1 MKRLVLILMLTTAA
15 LSAYAQRGSKGQ
27 HTAAFTYGCNF
38 TADKAWTTSLSYSN
52 YRLYGTLDADFTYNH
67 CEGSYK
73 TYGAPVNNYMLSG
86 GYSQRLIQ
94 NYRRTFILYAGINA
108 AIGYTQCNKGD
119 SKLADGILLTIKEE
133 VSYAIAPALK
143 MDWFVSKLFGFT
155 FRVQDM
161 IFIKSDLMQSHN
173 AMASLGFKYLIQ

>member
-15 LSAYAQRGSKGQ
+15 LSSYAQRGSKGQ

-73 TYGAPVNNYMLSG
+73 TYGAPVNNYMFSG

-108 AIGYTQCNKGD
+108 AKAAKDAKVGALTLDHIAKFEKEIADAGIDTAAVSPKLLPDYTRK
-119 SKLADGILLTIKEE
+119 
-133 VSYAIAPALK
+133 V
-143 MDWFVSKLFGFT
+143 
-155 FRVQDM
+155 
-161 IFIKSDLMQSHN
+161 
-173 AMASLGFKYLIQ
+173 